1 MATDTRHLGYRRLT
15 AGDAPEPTTPP
26 AFAAHSSGFARTQ
39 LLGGQHGA
47 IHTSTGLCDIAPAGR
62 IDPHVH
68 SYEESFYVLSGN
80 PTLDIGGQ
88 SIELGPDRCG
98 VLPVGTPHAWRN
110 TTAEPVRFFEMQ
122 APRAREDDD
131 PAPPDTFF
139 VPEDPGGDQL
149 AAVDLRDP
157 RNRNFFRLDMK
168 QMDVDSLK
176 LASQVGEP
184 QVSASMATA
193 LLAYSGIAVKM
204 LVDERLGA
212 ALHTMFM
219 VHYQPGGVAHPHDHP
234 LEESYLIIDGEVIA
248 EAAGDRF
255 RMGPGDFLW
264 CGAGC
269 VHAFYNETDTTVTW
283 LETSSPQPPARN
295 SYRFNRD
302 WDYLAEREGVQ
313 AAEGSTQE

>member
-1 MATDTRHLGYRRLT
+1 MPTDTRHLGYRRLPV
-15 AGDAPEPTTPP
+15 ADAPEPGTPA
-26 AFAAHSSGFARTQ
+26 AFAGHSEGFGRVQ
-39 LLGGQHGA
+39 LLGGRHGA
-47 IHTSTGLCDIAPAGR
+47 IHTSTGLCDIAPGGR

-68 SYEESFYVLSGN
+68 SFEESFYVLEGN
-80 PTLDIGGQ
+80 PVLDVEGQ
-88 SIELGPDRCG
+88 SVELGPDRCG

-110 TTAEPVRFFEMQ
+110 PGGAAARFFEMQ

-139 VPEDPGGDQL
+139 VPEDPGGQG

-157 RNRNFFRLDMK
+157 RNQRFFRLDPG
-168 QMDVDSLK
+168 QMDVDNLK
-176 LASQVGEP
+176 LGSKVGEP

-212 ALHTMFM
+212 ALHTTFM

-234 LEESYLIIDGEVIA
+234 LEESYLILDGEVTA
-248 EAAGDRF
+248 EAAGERF
-255 RMGPGDFLW
+255 RMGVGDFLW

-269 VHAFYNETDTTVTW
+269 VHAFYNESDATVTW

-302 WDYLAEREGVQ
+302 WDYLAQRDGVE
-313 AAEGSTQE
+313 AASGSTQD

>member
-1 MATDTRHLGYRRLT
+1 MPTDTRHLGYRRL
-15 AGDAPEPTTPP
+15 AVDDAPEPTTPA
-26 AFAAHSSGFARTQ
+26 AFAAHSTGFARTQ
-39 LLGGQHGA
+39 LLGGRHGA
-47 IHTSTGLCDIAPAGR
+47 IHTSTGLCDIAPGGK

-80 PTLDIGGQ
+80 PTLDVGGQ
-88 SIELGPDRCG
+88 SIELAPDRCG
-98 VLPVGTPHAWRN
+98 VLPVGTVHAWRN
-110 TTAEPVRFFEMQ
+110 TSGEPARFFEMQ

-131 PAPPDTFF
+131 PAPPDTVF
-139 VPEDPGGDQL
+139 VPEDPGGEV

-157 RNRNFFRLDMK
+157 RNQNFFRLDMS
-168 QMDVDSLK
+168 QMEVDNLK
-176 LASQVGEP
+176 LGSQVGEP

-219 VHYQPGGVAHPHDHP
+219 VRYQPGGVAHPHDHP
-234 LEESYLIIDGEVIA
+234 LEESYLILDGEVTA

-255 RMGPGDFLW
+255 RMGVGDFLW

-302 WDYLAEREGVQ
+302 WDYLAERDGVS
-313 AAEGSTQE
+313 AAEGSTQD